1 MTENKLSLTMQQLEE
16 MIARGWSAAAIAK
29 LSGVNQITVG
39 NIKNGKA
46 SRVTDKVHDKIAGL
60 KARIDAGQ
68 VEMPRRGRK
77 PVTESI
83 TASAEKKTAKTV
95 KRESKSPG
103 TTAPRPATA
112 LRTKTD
118 TAEDFSGMINRQY
131 VPVDITKLQG
141 MIDQLIARFTD
152 AANELEAIKAKLK
165 S

>member
-1 MTENKLSLTMQQLEE
+1 MTENKLSLTMRMLEE

-46 SRVTDKVHDKIAGL
+46 SRVTDKVHDRIAGL
-60 KARIDAGQ
+60 KARIDAGE
-68 VEMPRRGRK
+68 VETPRRGRK
-77 PVTESI
+77 SAGSGSTALPGKTE
-83 TASAEKKTAKTV
+83 TKTV
-95 KRESKSPG
+95 KRDSKAPG
-103 TTAPRPATA
+103 TTAPRPTA
-112 LRTKTD
+112 ARKKTE
-118 TAEDFSGMINRQY
+118 TADDLSGMINRQY
-131 VPVDITKLQG
+131 VPVDIAKLQG